1 MLIDANVVLRFLL
14 ADDERQAAEAEELLL
29 KAPVGSLTLSPLT
42 VAEVTWIL
50 LSHHEVPRE
59 LVASALQRVMALP
72 SIRAGDTLLDAV
84 ARFAASSVDFA
95 DCALAAEAA
104 AQGVVAVSFDRDLR
118 RFSDI
123 RAMRPR
129 EALERV
135 AKR

>member
-1 MLIDANVVLRFLL
+1 MLRRAQEQVWR
-14 ADDERQAAEAEELLL
+14 EE
-29 KAPVGSLTLSPLT
+29 K
-42 VAEVTWIL
+42 
-50 LSHHEVPRE
+50 
-59 LVASALQRVMALP
+59 
-72 SIRAGDTLLDAV
+72 
-84 ARFAASSVDFA
+84 
-95 DCALAAEAA
+95 LAAEAA